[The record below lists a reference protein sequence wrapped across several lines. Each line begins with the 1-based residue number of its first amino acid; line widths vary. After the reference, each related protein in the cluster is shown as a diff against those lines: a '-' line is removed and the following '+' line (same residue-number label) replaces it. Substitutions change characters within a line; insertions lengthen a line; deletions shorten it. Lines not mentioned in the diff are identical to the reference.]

1 MHANDRGSEQ
11 HVARSHPRP
20 ELDDVDKLMKKN
32 DKLIS
37 AIGGARKK
45 KIYCLHLYTIEKCGA
60 SPYCPIALR
69 LCVCACVWQGCS
81 DRNQTAIWSRHTI
94 S

>member
-37 AIGGARKK
+37 AIGGARKTK
-45 KIYCLHLYTIEKCGA
+45 NNILIASLH
-60 SPYCPIALR
+60 
-69 LCVCACVWQGCS
+69 
-81 DRNQTAIWSRHTI
+81 H
-94 S
+94 